1 MPFFDRESC
10 YMSCCGKLICNG
22 CRYCL
27 TRKRCPFCNTADPRS
42 DEEIVKRLYERV
54 EKYNDPEAMHLL
66 GSYHRDGELGLP
78 VDRSK
83 AFELFQ
89 RASELGSAA
98 AHYQIGVRYLKGD
111 GIEMDK
117 TKAVYHWQIAAMMG
131 HMASRNNLACI
142 EWKDNRNYHR
152 AMKHYMI
159 VAKCG
164 YKDSLHNVK
173 ECFKGGLVTKEEFEE
188 TLRGYQ
194 DALEE
199 TKSEQ
204 RDRAAAI
211 IQSGQS
217 E

>member
-1 MPFFDRESC
+1 M
-10 YMSCCGKLICNG
+10 
-22 CRYCL
+22 
-27 TRKRCPFCNTADPRS
+27 
-42 DEEIVKRLYERV
+42 

-142 EWKDNRNYHR
+142 EWENRNFQR

-159 VAKCG
+159 AAKCG
-164 YKDSLHNVK
+164 DNQSLFMVQEGFK
-173 ECFKGGLVTKEEFEE
+173 EGLVTKEEFEK

-211 IQSGQS
+211 IQAGQRTK
-217 E
+217 